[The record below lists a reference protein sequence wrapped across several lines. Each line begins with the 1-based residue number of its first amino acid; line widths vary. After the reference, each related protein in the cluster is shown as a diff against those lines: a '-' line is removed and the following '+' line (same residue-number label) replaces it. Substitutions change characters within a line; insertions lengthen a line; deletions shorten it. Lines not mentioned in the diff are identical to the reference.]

1 MPEPHDPEQVGQ
13 ATVLLSRWR
22 EGDASARDSLFPIV
36 YQELRN
42 AAERLLRREQ
52 TGHTLQPTAL
62 VHEAFLKLAGS
73 TPPAAWNRAH
83 FIGIAAR
90 AMRQILVD
98 HARSRRTEKRGRGMV
113 PVELTETGF
122 EPGLSREELIT
133 LDDALNELARRNP
146 RLAQVVEYRFFGGL
160 TEEEIAE
167 LLEVT
172 PRTVQ
177 RDWATARAWLYQE
190 LYRNP

>member
-1 MPEPHDPEQVGQ
+1 MPEPHDPQQVGQ
-13 ATVLLSRWR
+13 ATLLLSRWR
-22 EGDASARDSLFPIV
+22 EGDAAARDSLFPLV

-62 VHEAFLKLAGS
+62 VHEAFLKLTGAA
-73 TPPAAWNRAH
+73 PPAAWDRAH

-98 HARSRRTEKRGRGMV
+98 HARSRLADKRGKGMV
-113 PVELTETGF
+113 PVELKEAGF
-122 EPGLSREELIT
+122 EPGLSQDELIT
-133 LDDALNELARRNP
+133 LDDALHELARRNP